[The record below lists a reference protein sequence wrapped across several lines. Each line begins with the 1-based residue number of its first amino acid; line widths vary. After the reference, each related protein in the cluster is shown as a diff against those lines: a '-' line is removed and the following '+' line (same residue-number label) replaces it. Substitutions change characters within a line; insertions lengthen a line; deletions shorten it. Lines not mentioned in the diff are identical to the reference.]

1 MSAPKLL
8 NNRDKRVLLYVTEDL
23 YNNIEKVAK
32 KRNISK
38 NELCNLAISQY
49 VKRWLKDE

>member
-1 MSAPKLL
+1 MADVL
-8 NNRDKRVLLYVTEDL
+8 NNRDVRVLVYMTREQKD
-23 YNNIEKVAK
+23 NIDKIAK

-38 NELCNLAISQY
+38 NELINLAISQY